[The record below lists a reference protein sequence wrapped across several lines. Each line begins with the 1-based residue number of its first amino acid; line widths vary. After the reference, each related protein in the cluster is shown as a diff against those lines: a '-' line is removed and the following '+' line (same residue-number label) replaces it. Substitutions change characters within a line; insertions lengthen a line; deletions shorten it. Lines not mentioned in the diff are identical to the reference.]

1 MSSRKRRAASAQS
14 PAWPIAHASMLRLKS
29 VVGWSGPRAGVS
41 SGDELAEEAGGLGP
55 VTGLADRP
63 RAAVAADEREGV
75 VGTEDAGLLGDEFAA
90 EAGGLG
96 PVAAQSLRR
105 ASAASSP
112 DPVVRVI
119 TSRRALR
126 HRKHR
131 AIALLRGP

>member
-29 VVGWSGPRAGVS
+29 VVGWSAPRTRVS

-75 VGTEDAGLLGDEFAA
+75 VGAEDAGLLGDEFAV

-96 PVAAQSLRR
+96 PVTGLAGRPGTDDAALEGVGLIR
-105 ASAASSP
+105 ANDAG
-112 DPVVRVI
+112 PV
-119 TSRRALR
+119 
-126 HRKHR
+126 
-131 AIALLRGP
+131 